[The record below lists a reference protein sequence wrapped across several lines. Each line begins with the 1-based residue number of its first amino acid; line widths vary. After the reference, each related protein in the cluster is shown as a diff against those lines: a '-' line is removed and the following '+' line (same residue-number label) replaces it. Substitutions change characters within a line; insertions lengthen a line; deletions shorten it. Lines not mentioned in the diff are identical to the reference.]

1 MFRKKLGLWGGR
13 KVIDYNIKRNNEIE
27 EICIN
32 NGIINIIVVPQQ
44 AGRILEYSING
55 LNVLYR
61 NEKLIG
67 VKNHINKERT
77 PENWLNFGGYKA
89 WPAPQTA
96 WQWPPIFDID
106 QSTYSYEIKS
116 LNNFIELKL
125 TSNISNTKPTVG
137 LQFIRK
143 ITICDSSSE
152 MFVEETIVNY
162 SKNTVQWALWDN
174 TQVLSPGF
182 AEIKLNSNVF
192 TGGITFYQ
200 DFDIPSSNAYSVR
213 KEDRKILTINC
224 NRKEK
229 FKVGVVTDSGE
240 ISYRCTAYDKDIILK
255 KNFNYEGQVVYPHG
269 SNIEVYVD
277 TTLPYAELE
286 ILGGM
291 KTIEPGKSINLKV
304 NWNLSI
310 D

>member
-1 MFRKKLGLWGGR
+1 MGVKM
-13 KVIDYNIKRNNEIE
+13 INYNIKRNNETE
-27 EICIN
+27 EIYIS
-32 NGIINIIVVPQQ
+32 NGMINIIVVPQQ
-44 AGRILEYSING
+44 GGRILEYSING
-55 LNVLYR
+55 FNVLYR
-61 NEKLIG
+61 NEELIG
-67 VKNHINKERT
+67 VRNDINKERT
-77 PENWLNFGGYKA
+77 PENWLNFGGYKC
-89 WPAPQTA
+89 WPAPQTV

-106 QSTYSYEIKS
+106 QSYFNYEINSSKD
-116 LNNFIELKL
+116 FIDIKL
-125 TSNISNTKPTVG
+125 TSNISKTEPVQG
-137 LQFIRK
+137 LQFIRT
-143 ITICDSSSE
+143 ITIYDNCSN
-152 MFVEETIVNY
+152 MCVEETIVNN
-162 SKNTVQWALWDN
+162 SESTVQWAMWDN

-213 KEDRKILTINC
+213 REDRKILTINC

-255 KNFNYEGQVVYPHG
+255 KQFKYEGQVVYPHG

-291 KTIEPGKSINLKV
+291 KNIEPNKSISLKV

-310 D
+310 G